1 MSQEDFGSVIQKM
14 LPDISNLNVD
24 LAKLDEKFFIDP
36 ETCDQESKRDNPGS
50 FLKTTKSR
58 EGRSTQVY
66 NKKTYARLV
75 AGCLVFNPGFNKV
88 LMISSSKHKDKWI
101 FPKGGIEFDEKDDF
115 RKTARRETWE
125 EAGVTGEIVR
135 RLPTVE
141 DHRFMKSKAV
151 NKTFKGVDLTVDGDR
166 IPRSEFHFYEMKVL
180 ELSQVWPEHE
190 KRQRKWCTY
199 EEAKH
204 ELIRAKRP
212 ELLEALNT
220 SKIAKN
226 CTETKLDQH
235 SSKFL
240 DAEPLKDD
248 Y

>member
-1 MSQEDFGSVIQKM
+1 M
-14 LPDISNLNVD
+14 LPDIADLNVD
-24 LAKLDEKFFIDP
+24 LEKLDRKYFVDP
-36 ETCDQESKRDNPGS
+36 EICDEESKRDNPAS

-75 AGCLVFNPGFNKV
+75 AGCLVFNQTFEKV

-101 FPKGGIEFDEKDDF
+101 FPKGGIEYDEKNDF

-125 EAGVTGEIVR
+125 EAGVTGQIIK

-151 NKTFKGVDLTVDGDR
+151 NKTFKGVDLTVDGDK
-166 IPRSEFHFYEMKVL
+166 IPRSEFHFYEMQVL
-180 ELSQVWPEHE
+180 ELSQVWPECK

-212 ELLEALNT
+212 ELLEALNF

-226 CTETKLDQH
+226 CAETKLDKH
-235 SSKFL
+235 SSKIL